1 MIAIGDIESFF
12 NENFFKK
19 VPAQERKIDH
29 RHNAEEIKFN
39 GVPESQ
45 YEPYYNTY
53 IPYNSTQPRFEETP
67 IPSNPIFT
75 KKHGL
80 SSEIEK
86 ESKSFTSRI
95 TDSQTAFMKNRQ
107 RLEKTPI
114 SSKPIFT
121 KKHGL
126 NSELDQDTKS
136 FTSGIT
142 DTQRAFM
149 KNNILDQH
157 DNKVCYIEL
166 FIIIRHPKFYSKHK
180 HSKLCI

>member
-1 MIAIGDIESFF
+1 MLTLNNDFRILRLIRRTIYFIITFWFFFIADLIAIGDIESFF

-53 IPYNSTQPRFEETP
+53 IPYNSTRPRLEKTP
-67 IPSNPIFT
+67 ISSRQTFT

-80 SSEIEK
+80 SS
-86 ESKSFTSRI
+86 
-95 TDSQTAFMKNRQ
+95 N
-107 RLEKTPI
+107 
-114 SSKPIFT
+114 
-121 KKHGL
+121 
-126 NSELDQDTKS
+126 LDQEMKS

-142 DTQRAFM
+142 ATQRAFM

-157 DNKVCYIEL
+157 DNKVWMPYWIV
-166 FIIIRHPKFYSKHK
+166 FRY
-180 HSKLCI
+180 

>member
-1 MIAIGDIESFF
+1 MCTCSHPKGLIEKHPFYLFCHFFPEYHQKYLKRSTSNKILILFIADLIAIGDIESFF

-53 IPYNSTQPRFEETP
+53 IPYNSTRPRLEKSP
-67 IPSNPIFT
+67 ISSKQIFT

-80 SSEIEK
+80 SS
-86 ESKSFTSRI
+86 
-95 TDSQTAFMKNRQ
+95 D
-107 RLEKTPI
+107 
-114 SSKPIFT
+114 
-121 KKHGL
+121 
-126 NSELDQDTKS
+126 LDQESKS

-142 DTQRAFM
+142 ATQRAFM

-166 FIIIRHPKFYSKHK
+166 FIIIRQFYSKHK
-180 HSKLCI
+180 HSKPNI

>member
-1 MIAIGDIESFF
+1 MIFYFTDLIAIGDIESFF

-53 IPYNSTQPRFEETP
+53 IPYNSTRPRFEETP
-67 IPSNPIFT
+67 IPSSPIFT

-80 SSEIEK
+80 SSEIDK
-86 ESKSFTSRI
+86 ESKSFTSKI
-95 TDSQTAFMKNRQ
+95 TDSQTVFMKNRP

-114 SSKPIFT
+114 SLKPKFT
-121 KKHGL
+121 KKNGL
-126 NSELDQDTKS
+126 NSELDQEIKS
-136 FTSGIT
+136 FRSGIT

-149 KNNILDQH
+149 ENNILDQH

-166 FIIIRHPKFYSKHK
+166 FIIIKQK
-180 HSKLCI
+180 HSKPNI

>member
-53 IPYNSTQPRFEETP
+53 IPYNSTRP
-67 IPSNPIFT
+67 
-75 KKHGL
+75 
-80 SSEIEK
+80 
-86 ESKSFTSRI
+86 
-95 TDSQTAFMKNRQ
+95 

-114 SSKPIFT
+114 SSKPVFT
-121 KKHGL
+121 KKYGL
-126 NSELDQDTKS
+126 SSELLDPEMKS
-136 FTSGIT
+136 FTSEIT
-142 DTQRAFM
+142 ATQRAFM

-157 DNKVCYIEL
+157 DNKVGMV
-166 FIIIRHPKFYSKHK
+166 H
-180 HSKLCI
+180 